1 MKFSFINP
9 ALDDMLTHEQW
20 RKTSFLSS
28 PPMGILYLATVL
40 KTKGLDV
47 SILDQ
52 SAKGFSIE
60 EAVKW
65 VRKENPDVLG
75 FSVLTGTGLT
85 AASIA
90 NEVKKEN
97 PDMKIV
103 FGGYHATLNA
113 ERILT
118 KYPCIDI
125 IVRGEGEYT
134 VLELVESLEKRNG
147 LKNVLGVTFRQ
158 KENSHSIVSTPD
170 RPFIMNLDSLSFP
183 NRDLLNG
190 DYHLGLAGAHV
201 ATKKF
206 TSIISSRGCPYR
218 CRFCSCRRMA
228 HSIWRKRSVENLL
241 EEILFLVSKGYK
253 QFMFVDDSFTID
265 PKRVIRFCR
274 MVKKERM
281 DIEWIFEG
289 RVDRS
294 SYGMMREAVNAGAR
308 IVFFGI
314 ESANQRI
321 LDYYNKQI
329 TPEQSK
335 RAIENARNAGIDVV
349 SGSFIVGAPSET
361 KEEVE
366 NTLKFAQQLDLDI
379 PQFNVLTAYPGTDL
393 WDSLKMQGILDE
405 DKYWETGAI
414 VSKICS
420 DTVFYE
426 EIDQMVRE
434 YFQGFFTRPSY
445 MLKQLARLLRS
456 SYRCRVVLDNL
467 CRAKPISE
475 GLRQTF

>member
-9 ALDDMLTHEQW
+9 SLDEMLTHEQW

-52 SAKGFSIE
+52 SAKGFSVE

-90 NEVKKEN
+90 NEVKKEK

-183 NRDLLNG
+183 DRELLDSPG
-190 DYHLGLAGAHV
+190 RGA
-201 ATKKF
+201 
-206 TSIISSRGCPYR
+206 
-218 CRFCSCRRMA
+218 CS
-228 HSIWRKRSVENLL
+228 
-241 EEILFLVSKGYK
+241 
-253 QFMFVDDSFTID
+253 
-265 PKRVIRFCR
+265 
-274 MVKKERM
+274 
-281 DIEWIFEG
+281 
-289 RVDRS
+289 
-294 SYGMMREAVNAGAR
+294 
-308 IVFFGI
+308 
-314 ESANQRI
+314 
-321 LDYYNKQI
+321 
-329 TPEQSK
+329 
-335 RAIENARNAGIDVV
+335 
-349 SGSFIVGAPSET
+349 
-361 KEEVE
+361 
-366 NTLKFAQQLDLDI
+366 
-379 PQFNVLTAYPGTDL
+379 
-393 WDSLKMQGILDE
+393 
-405 DKYWETGAI
+405 
-414 VSKICS
+414 
-420 DTVFYE
+420 
-426 EIDQMVRE
+426 
-434 YFQGFFTRPSY
+434 
-445 MLKQLARLLRS
+445 
-456 SYRCRVVLDNL
+456 
-467 CRAKPISE
+467 
-475 GLRQTF
+475 